1 MQKVKNKAL
10 KGPQISFGFTT
21 IPYTFVLFK
30 LFKDLAI
37 NVTYQPEDSFWC
49 DISLANKNLID
60 KKSKV
65 HKQIK
70 VL

>member
-37 NVTYQPEDSFWC
+37 NVTYQPEDSF
-49 DISLANKNLID
+49 
-60 KKSKV
+60 
-65 HKQIK
+65 
-70 VL
+70 